1 MAHRLILDLL
11 EQFFGTIGDM
21 LKHVLSP
28 LILAMLMALVGCAGF
43 GGDSVQDES
52 GQAFDPS
59 KLTAQDELP
68 KFSAQTARNG
78 MPYGWNFYRIAPYKK
93 NTVYRLENYQGRTVL
108 SANSKTSA
116 SGLAVKLRPRQANNL
131 WLQWEWKALSAIPE
145 ADNAE
150 RYHDDAPLR
159 ILVAFDGNKSKLP
172 LKEKMNF
179 EMANLISGQE
189 MPYATLMYIW
199 SGKSAVDTIIN
210 NAHTSR
216 VKMIVVDSGWD
227 NLGTW
232 HKHQRD
238 LAADYKRAYGETPGE
253 VIGIALL
260 TDTDNTKSET
270 RAIYGD
276 IELIRKSPQ

>member
-1 MAHRLILDLL
+1 MAHRLILDSL

-238 LAADYKRAYGETPGE
+238 LASDYKRAYGETPGE

>member
-1 MAHRLILDLL
+1 MAHKMILDSL
-11 EQFFGTIGDM
+11 EQFFGTISNM
-21 LKHVLSP
+21 FKHVFYP
-28 LILAMLMALVGCAGF
+28 LICTALIALAGCAGF

-59 KLTAQDELP
+59 NLPAQEELP
-68 KFSAQTARNG
+68 KFSAETARNG
-78 MPYGWNFYRIAPYKK
+78 MPNGWNFYRIAPFKK

-116 SGLAVKLRPRQANNL
+116 SGLAVKLRPRPANNL

-150 RYHDDAPLR
+150 RYQDDAPLR

-199 SGKSAVDTIIN
+199 SGKSPVDTIIS

-216 VKMIVVDSGWD
+216 IKMIVVDSGWD
-227 NLGTW
+227 NLSTW

-238 LAADYKRAYGETPGE
+238 LAADYKRAYGEAPGE

-276 IELIRKSPQ
+276 IELVRKNPK